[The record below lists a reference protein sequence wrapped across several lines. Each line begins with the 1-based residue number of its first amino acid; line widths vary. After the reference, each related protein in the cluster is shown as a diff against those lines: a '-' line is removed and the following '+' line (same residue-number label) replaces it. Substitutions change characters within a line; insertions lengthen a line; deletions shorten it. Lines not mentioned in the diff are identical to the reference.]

1 MILRTLTRQ
10 FLKPLRKV
18 PIRLVLVVPFVLQT
32 CGAVGIVGWLCL
44 HNGQKA
50 VNDVARDLRSEI
62 TARIQLQL
70 HSFLATPH
78 LVNQINASAIRLS
91 QLNTEELGVWERY
104 LWQQIQLFDS
114 VSYISLGTQKGEYI
128 GVERLSSG
136 TLRILVT
143 DASTQGD
150 GYVYA
155 TDSKGNRTKLV
166 KVNPKYDPR
175 QRPWYI
181 ATAAAGKPVWSEIYP
196 VFAEQK
202 LTITAGLPVY
212 DKTQTLRGVLIADLV
227 LSNIGEFLRGLKI
240 GETGQT
246 FIVERSGLLVAASSH
261 EELFT
266 TRDGVTQRIKASES
280 SNTLIRATAQHLDKL
295 TKNYSK
301 FESVCQAN
309 CHIYTSFQIDGKRQF
324 VQLTPLRQTSNKIPK
339 YPNTGTPNPQI
350 QNLPDWLIVVV
361 IPEADFMKDIE
372 ASTRSTIMLCAAA
385 LLVAILLGLLTSRWI
400 VQPIHRLNAAA
411 IALSQGDWNQTVP
424 VEREDELGVLAK
436 TFNKMTRQLR
446 LIYAKL
452 QENLRELIGA
462 QESLRLNEMK
472 YRQLV
477 ENANSIIMRLDT
489 EGHIT
494 FFNEFAQSFF
504 GYASAEILGYSPI
517 GTIVAPTDAS
527 GSDRQEMVRELLQ
540 HPEDYTRSEFENIR
554 RNGERVWVAWTTKAL
569 RDEQGNLTGILCIG
583 TDISERKRVEDELH
597 KERRYLAALV
607 EVQRRLLASR
617 ESENCFAE
625 ILEPL
630 GQASGAS
637 RVYFFENHRG
647 EGGRLLASQRAE
659 WCAPGVSPE
668 IDNPLLQNLPFEDL
682 LPRWHETLASGQA
695 IAGNVS
701 EFSPVERQILQLPDI
716 FSILILPLIVDGEFF
731 GFIGFDNC
739 TEERVWEVSEVNLL
753 RAAAAAIA
761 LHQERNRAQE
771 ALQRANQELEIRV
784 KERTAQLGESEARF
798 RQLSEA
804 TFEGIVVHEEG
815 RILDCNQA
823 FARMFGCE
831 CGDITGTN
839 LADYI
844 VAGNRFFVSKKL
856 LSNSEIPYESVGV
869 RKDGATFPIE
879 IQGKVIPQ
887 EDKQVR
893 VVALRD
899 ITDRKQAEEALR
911 ESEEKFSKAFRQSPD
926 AITITTIAE
935 GLLIDVSEGFESIT
949 GYSRQEV
956 IGRTTQDMNLWVR
969 QSDRTL
975 LVQLLGEEG
984 TVHNLEVQFRR
995 KSGEV
1000 IQGLLSAEI
1009 IYLGG
1014 KECILTV
1021 TSDITELRQAQ
1032 ETLARALEEQ
1042 ESIFEAQLDII
1053 FVFDLNLR
1061 LVKWNKQMELVTG
1074 LSPAQLKGR
1083 SGLDFFA
1090 EEDRENIAQKTRQ
1103 ALSHPGESS
1112 QWAEAKLIAKGGVL
1126 LDYQFTGV
1134 PLRDHKGN
1142 AIGFTGA
1149 GRDITESKRAAEILR
1164 AERERSEQLLLNIL
1178 PEPIADRLKRNPGS
1192 IADSFEEVTVLFA
1205 DIVGF
1210 TELSASISATEL
1222 VELLNQIFSG
1232 FDRLAEKHG
1241 LEKIKTIGDA
1251 YMVVGGLPV
1260 HRHDHAQAVAD
1271 MALDMQREIASF
1283 SAATGCNVSIR
1294 TGINSGPVV
1303 AGVIGLKK
1311 FIYDLWGDAVN
1322 TASRM
1327 ESHGIPGT
1335 IQLTAATYEL
1345 LRDKYTCEE
1354 RGVIH
1359 VKGKG
1364 EMLTYLLKGKKSDE
1378 SGETRFL

>member
-1 MILRTLTRQ
+1 M
-10 FLKPLRKV
+10 PLR
-18 PIRLVLVVPFVLQT
+18 LVVVVPFVIQI

-50 VNDVARDLRSEI
+50 VNSVASDLRAEI

-70 HSFLATPH
+70 QSFLATPH
-78 LVNQINASAIRLS
+78 LINQINASAIRLG
-91 QLNTEELGVWERY
+91 QLNLENLRDWERHF
-104 LWQQIQLFDS
+104 WQQIQLFDS
-114 VSYISLGTQKGEYI
+114 VTYISLGTQTGEYTGI
-128 GVERLSSG
+128 ERLSRG

-143 DASTQGD
+143 DSSTKGD
-150 GYVYA
+150 GYFYA
-155 TDSKGNRTKLV
+155 TDSKGNRTQV
-166 KVNPKYDPR
+166 VHINRNYDSR
-175 QRPWYI
+175 KRPWY
-181 ATAAAGKPVWSEIYP
+181 TAAARAGKPVWSEIYP
-196 VFAEQK
+196 VFDEQQ

-212 DKTQTLRGVLIADLV
+212 DKTQTLRGVLTADIV

-246 FIVERSGLLVAASSH
+246 FIVERSGLLVAASSP

-266 TRDGVTQRIKASES
+266 TRDGVMQRIKASES
-280 SNTLIRATAQHLDKL
+280 GDSLIRATAHHLEKL
-295 TKNYSK
+295 TNNYSK
-301 FESVCQAN
+301 IESICQAP
-309 CHIYTSFQIDGKRQF
+309 CHISTTFQIDGKRQF
-324 VQLTPLRQTSNKIPK
+324 VQLTPLRQTSNKIPQS
-339 YPNTGTPNPQI
+339 PNPGTPNPQL
-350 QNLPDWLIVVV
+350 QTLPDWLIVVV
-361 IPEADFMKDIE
+361 VPEADFMDEIE
-372 ASTRSTIMLCAAA
+372 ASTRTTIVLCGAA
-385 LLVAILLGLLTSRWI
+385 LLVAILLGVLTSRWI

-411 IALSQGDWNQTVP
+411 IALSRGDWNQTVP
-424 VEREDELGVLAK
+424 VDREDELGVLAE

-452 QENLRELIGA
+452 QENLRDLLGA
-462 QESLRLNEMK
+462 QESLQLNEAK

-489 EGHIT
+489 EGRIT
-494 FFNEFAQSFF
+494 FFNEFAQNFF
-504 GYASAEILGYSPI
+504 SYASEEILGYSPI
-517 GTIVAPTDAS
+517 GTIVASTDAS
-527 GSDRQEMVRELLQ
+527 GTDRQEILKKLLQ
-540 HPEDYTRSEFENIR
+540 SPEDYRNSEFENIR
-554 RNGERVWVAWTTKAL
+554 RNGEAVWVAWTTKAL
-569 RDEQGNLTGILCIG
+569 RDAQGNLTGILCIG
-583 TDISERKRVEDELH
+583 TDISARKRAEDELH

-607 EVQRRLLASR
+607 EVQRRLLASKDDG
-617 ESENCFAE
+617 NCFAE

-637 RVYFFENHRG
+637 RVYFFENHQG
-647 EGGRLLASQRAE
+647 EGGQLLASQRAE
-659 WCAPGVSPE
+659 WCAPGVPPE
-668 IDNPLLQNLPFEDL
+668 IDNPLLQNFPLENL
-682 LPRWHETLASGQA
+682 LPRWHETLSSGQP
-695 IAGNVS
+695 IAGTVS
-701 EFSPVERQILQLPDI
+701 EFPLDERQILELQGVL
-716 FSILILPLIVDGEFF
+716 SILILPLIVDGEFF
-731 GFIGFDNC
+731 GFLGFDSC
-739 TEERVWEVSEVNLL
+739 REERGWEVSEVNLL
-753 RAAAAAIA
+753 RAAAAAVE

-771 ALQRANQELEIRV
+771 ALQKANQELEMRV
-784 KERTAQLGESEARF
+784 KRRTAQLGESEARF
-798 RQLSEA
+798 RQLSGA

-831 CGDITGTN
+831 GGDLTGTN

-844 VAGNRFFVSKKL
+844 VAGNRFFVSQKL
-856 LSNSEIPYESVGV
+856 LSTRENPYESVGL
-869 RKDGATFPIE
+869 RKDGSTFPIE
-879 IQGKVIPQ
+879 IQAKVMPYK
-887 EDKQVR
+887 DKQVR

-899 ITDRKQAEEALR
+899 ITERKQAEEALR

-926 AITITTIAE
+926 AITITTISD
-935 GLLIDVSEGFESIT
+935 GLMIDVSEGFESIT

-956 IGRTTQDMNLWVR
+956 IGRTTQEMNLWVR
-969 QSDRTL
+969 QLDRTR

-984 TVHNLEVQFRR
+984 TVRNLETQFRK

-1000 IQGLLSAEI
+1000 IEGLLSAEI

-1014 KECILTV
+1014 RECILTV

-1053 FVFDLNLR
+1053 FVFDLNFR
-1061 LVKWNKQMELVTG
+1061 LVKWNKQMEQVTG
-1074 LSPAQLKGR
+1074 LPPAQLKGR
-1083 SGLDFFA
+1083 SAFDFFA
-1090 EEDRENIAQKTRQ
+1090 EGERENIALKIQQTFE
-1103 ALSHPGESS
+1103 HPGEDSR
-1112 QWAEAKLIAKGGVL
+1112 WAEAKLIARDGVL

-1134 PLRDHKGN
+1134 PLRDHKGD

-1164 AERERSEQLLLNIL
+1164 AERERSDRLLLNIL
-1178 PEPIADRLKRNPGS
+1178 PEPIAERLKREQGS

-1210 TELSASISATEL
+1210 TELSASISPTEL
-1222 VELLNQIFSG
+1222 VELLNQIFSR

-1260 HRHDHAQAVAD
+1260 HRHDHAEAVAD
-1271 MALDMQREIASF
+1271 MALDMQREVASF
-1283 SAATGCNVSIR
+1283 SAETGCKVSIR

-1327 ESHGIPGT
+1327 ESHGIPGA
-1335 IQLTAATYEL
+1335 IQVTAATCQL
-1345 LRDKYTCEE
+1345 LRDKYICEE
-1354 RGVIH
+1354 RGIIQ

-1364 EMLTYLLKGKKSDE
+1364 EMLTYLLKGKKSD
-1378 SGETRFL
+1378 

>member
-10 FLKPLRKV
+10 ILKPLRKV
-18 PIRLVLVVPFVLQT
+18 PLRLVLVVPFVIQT
-32 CGAVGIVGWLCL
+32 CGAVGLVGWLCL

-70 HSFLATPH
+70 QSFLATPH
-78 LVNQINASAIRLS
+78 LVNEINASAIRLG
-91 QLNTEELGVWERY
+91 QLNVESLRGWESHF
-104 LWQQIQLFDS
+104 WQQIQLFDS
-114 VSYISLGTQKGEYI
+114 VSYISLGTEKGEYI
-128 GVERLSSG
+128 GVERLHGGS
-136 TLRILVT
+136 LRILVT
-143 DASTQGD
+143 DSSTGGN

-166 KVNPKYDPR
+166 NINRNYDPR
-175 QRPWYI
+175 KRPWYI
-181 ATAAAGKPVWSEIYP
+181 AAAAAGKPVWSEIYP

-202 LTITAGLPVY
+202 LTITAGLPFS
-212 DKTQTLRGVLIADLV
+212 DKTGTRRGVLIADLV
-227 LSNIGEFLRGLKI
+227 LSQIGEFLRGLKI
-240 GETGQT
+240 GESGQT
-246 FIVERSGLLVAASSH
+246 FIIERSGLLVAASSP
-261 EELFT
+261 EQLFT

-280 SNTLIRATAQHLDKL
+280 SDILIRATAQHLEKL
-295 TKNYSK
+295 TNNYSK
-301 FESVCQAN
+301 IESVCQAP
-309 CHIYTSFQIDGKRQF
+309 CHISTTFLIDDKRQF
-324 VQLTPLRQTSNKIPK
+324 VQVTPLRQTSNKIPQS
-339 YPNTGTPNPQI
+339 PNPGTPNPQL
-350 QNLPDWLIVVV
+350 QTLPDWLIVVV

-400 VQPIHRLNAAA
+400 VQPILRLNAAA

-424 VEREDELGVLAK
+424 VEREDELGVLAE
-436 TFNKMTRQLR
+436 TFNQMTRQLR
-446 LIYAKL
+446 LIYADL
-452 QENLRELIGA
+452 QENVLDLVRA
-462 QESLRLNEMK
+462 QESLRLNETK

-489 EGHIT
+489 EGNIT

-504 GYASAEILGYSPI
+504 DYASDEILGASVI

-527 GSDRQEMVRELLQ
+527 GSDQQRIVRKLLQ
-540 HPEDYTRSEFENIR
+540 SPEEYTRREFENIR
-554 RNGERVWVAWTTKAL
+554 RNGEPVWVAWTTKPL
-569 RDEQGNLTGILCIG
+569 RDAQGNLTGILCIG
-583 TDISERKRVEDELH
+583 SDISERKRAEDELH

-607 EVQRRLLASR
+607 EVQRRLLACK
-617 ESENCFAE
+617 EDGNCFAE

-630 GQASGAS
+630 GEASGAS
-637 RVYFFENHRG
+637 RVYFLENHRG

-659 WCAPGVSPE
+659 WCAPGVPPE
-668 IDNPLLQNLPFEDL
+668 IDNPILQNFPLEEL
-682 LPRWHETLASGQA
+682 LPRWYETLASGQD
-695 IAGNVS
+695 IAGTVS
-701 EFSPVERQILQLPDI
+701 EFPPVERQILQLPDLL
-716 FSILILPLIVDGEFF
+716 SILILPLIVDGEFF

-739 TEERVWEVSEVNLL
+739 KEERLWEVSEVNLL
-753 RAAAAAIA
+753 RAAAAAIS

-771 ALQRANQELEIRV
+771 ALQMANQELEMRV

-815 RILDCNQA
+815 KILDWNQA

-831 CGDITGTN
+831 GGDITGTN
-839 LADYI
+839 MADYI
-844 VAGNRFFVSKKL
+844 VAANRLFVSQKL
-856 LSNSEIPYESVGV
+856 LSNSENPYESVGL

-879 IQGKVIPQ
+879 IQAKVIPY

-893 VVALRD
+893 VIALRD
-899 ITDRKQAEEALR
+899 ITERKQAEEALR

-926 AITITTIAE
+926 AITITTMAE
-935 GLLIDVSEGFESIT
+935 GLLIDVSDGFESIT

-956 IGRTTQDMNLWVR
+956 IARTTQEMNLWVR

-984 TVHNLEVQFRR
+984 TVRNLEVQFRK

-1000 IQGLLSAEI
+1000 IEGLLSAEI

-1053 FVFDLNLR
+1053 FVFDFNLR
-1061 LVKWNKQMELVTG
+1061 LVKWNKQMERVTG

-1083 SGLDFFA
+1083 LAFDFFA
-1090 EEDRENIAQKTRQ
+1090 EGNRENIAQQ
-1103 ALSHPGESS
+1103 IQEAVSHPRESS
-1112 QWAEAKLIAKGGVL
+1112 RWAEAKLIAKDGVL

-1149 GRDITESKRAAEILR
+1149 GRDITESKRAAEVLR
-1164 AERERSEQLLLNIL
+1164 AERERSERLLLNIL
-1178 PEPIADRLKRNPGS
+1178 PEPIADRLKLDQGS

-1210 TELSASISATEL
+1210 TELSASISAREL
-1222 VELLNQIFSG
+1222 VELLNQIFSR

-1260 HRHDHAQAVAD
+1260 QRQNHAEAVAD
-1271 MALDMQREIASF
+1271 MALDMHREIASF
-1283 SAATGCNVSIR
+1283 CAENGCNVSIR

-1327 ESHGIPGT
+1327 ESHGIPGA
-1335 IQLTAATYEL
+1335 IQVTAATSEL
-1345 LRDKYTCEE
+1345 LREKYICEQ

-1364 EMLTYLLKGKKSDE
+1364 DMLTYLLKGKKSD
-1378 SGETRFL
+1378 